1 LRPLLCM
8 SKIPAGGA
16 PSTLKSQRC
25 DGDVGC
31 TPFRWAVRAHARV
44 GFALS
49 SSLCSSR
56 LRAYQYSMFLSH
68 NERQRMPRSEQDE
81 SEYLSNVIRTSSS
94 RSNALPS
101 NDASSDDA
109 KHTHKPHA
117 FTLVVVRVR
126 LCVHATS
133 KARTTEG
140 MGVWDR
146 QQALVIL
153 FSRRGELRC
162 SWLTT
167 SQ

>member
-1 LRPLLCM
+1 M

-31 TPFRWAVRAHARV
+31 TPFRWAIRAHARV
-44 GFALS
+44 GFGLS

-68 NERQRMPRSEQDE
+68 NKQQRMPLSEQDE
-81 SEYLSNVIRTSSS
+81 PEYLSNVFRTSSS
-94 RSNALPS
+94 RWNALPS

-109 KHTHKPHA
+109 KPTHKPHT
-117 FTLVVVRVR
+117 FTLVVVRAW
-126 LCVHATS
+126 LYVHAAS
-133 KARTTEG
+133 KARTAEG
-140 MGVWDR
+140 VGVWDR
-146 QQALVIL
+146 QQELVIL
-153 FSRRGELRC
+153 FSQRGELRC